1 MPRRLGEKLRFLRTE
16 RQISQVEVAQL
27 IGLASSSYVSYL
39 ESGRN
44 VPSLELLIGLA
55 SYYSVSLDFLLRDD
69 VSVEQSTS
77 QYQPID
83 ATSWP
88 GNFAAK
94 LTAYRNA
101 TGLTQ
106 SALATRLTPTTQ
118 AFISML
124 ESGRKVPSVELT
136 IRIADVFG
144 VRVDALFLP
153 QDSSLF

>member
-1 MPRRLGEKLRFLRTE
+1 MPRRLAEKLRFLRT
-16 RQISQVEVAQL
+16 QHQLSQVEVAQSL
-27 IGLASSSYVSYL
+27 GLASSSHLSYL
-39 ESGRN
+39 EAGHKA
-44 VPSLELLIGLA
+44 PSLGLLVLIA
-55 SYYSVSLDFLLRDD
+55 NYYCVKIDYLLRDEQP
-69 VSVEQSTS
+69 VEQSPG

-83 ATSWP
+83 AASWP
-88 GNFAAK
+88 QNFAAK

-101 TGLTQ
+101 AGLTQ

-144 VRVDALFLP
+144 VQVDALFLP
-153 QDSSLF
+153 QDSSLC